1 MGRGSTR
8 KNDATKKNAG
18 KGKQSDN
25 CADGSCSS
33 CGGCFA
39 LLMSKMETFTERN
52 EKQAKRIEAYK
63 AEATKIEGY
72 KAEVVAWKNRAGKL
86 TEERN
91 ELDMKLTNSSK
102 KKQNAGVERWHVRY
116 LTGEDAAAQEVV
128 NCVMKDCVFPYQK
141 FLPIGW
147 EVYDRSSEDSI
158 CSMIMGAVVKPGDL
172 SDEDYWAKLKRP
184 ANYKVGTLK
193 QQARKKIQNTLE
205 GKIAVGSCS

>member
-1 MGRGSTR
+1 MGRGSTK
-8 KNDATKKNAG
+8 KNEAAKKNAG

-33 CGGCFA
+33 CWGCFA

-52 EKQAKRIEAYK
+52 DEQAKRIEAYK

-102 KKQNAGVERWHVRY
+102 KNRTRG
-116 LTGEDAAAQEVV
+116 
-128 NCVMKDCVFPYQK
+128 
-141 FLPIGW
+141 
-147 EVYDRSSEDSI
+147 
-158 CSMIMGAVVKPGDL
+158 
-172 SDEDYWAKLKRP
+172 
-184 ANYKVGTLK
+184 
-193 QQARKKIQNTLE
+193 
-205 GKIAVGSCS
+205 